1 MAIDT
6 DTLLAPVDADNPCG
20 DNTNTTPTFWPWRA
34 PPPAKPNS
42 SSAAPSFR
50 KKRRIGCRSNAS
62 RPRCWRAPKTCAS
75 CCISP
80 APRTQLRGLPGYA
93 DGLTLIHQSILRYW
107 DALQPALEFDGEAD
121 PLFRINAL
129 ADLGDKAA
137 LAASVRTAPLLKS
150 AAGEISLRDA
160 GALLDGSKQ
169 ECPNFPGGRA
179 QDELAQQA
187 APKAHW

>member
-20 DNTNTTPTFWPWRA
+20 DNRNTTPTFWPWRA

-80 APRTQLRGLPGYA
+80 ALDPAARVAGLRRRA
-93 DGLTLIHQSILRYW
+93 D
-107 DALQPALEFDGEAD
+107 AD
-121 PLFRINAL
+121 PPV
-129 ADLGDKAA
+129 D
-137 LAASVRTAPLLKS
+137 TPLLGCSATGIGVRRRSRPAVSHQCAGRPWRQSRAGRQRAHRAAAES

-169 ECPNFPGGRA
+169 ECPNFPAARA
-179 QDELAQQA
+179 AG
-187 APKAHW
+187 